1 MNDYYVLLL
10 LKHALF
16 TKPMENHRK
25 PHIFASLGLSWV
37 ALGRS
42 WAALGRSWAALG
54 HSWALLGA
62 LGTTLKNHQKNDQK
76 NDRCWLPKWSPKRAK
91 IGPKTDQNR

>member
-10 LKHALF
+10 LTHALF
-16 TKPMENHRK
+16 TKPMENNRK

-42 WAALGRSWAALG
+42 WAALGRSWVALGPLLAALRPLLA
-54 HSWALLGA
+54 ALKPLLERHA
-62 LGTTLKNHQKNDQK
+62 N
-76 NDRCWLPKWSPKRAK
+76 
-91 IGPKTDQNR
+91 